1 MEFKFIEDIDKD
13 AKNWHSSLDAKN
25 YGMDWG
31 KFLPKDIPAEKARD
45 LEYLKNYLD
54 IKYYKTGKISEFK
67 IWMEQNIHPAEIQKD
82 LELLMDRKFGDK
94 VISVF
99 VTVFGRGMY
108 NVPENYFYINFCH
121 SNPEKTIS
129 RFYHELM
136 HFLFHIYYWDECKKA
151 GLSEQQTHDL
161 KESLTVLLNPI
172 LEKRGYPL
180 DVGYPS
186 HQELRAKL
194 QKLWEGEKSFE
205 PFLKK
210 VLELKL
216 AAL

>member
-1 MEFKFIEDIDKD
+1 MEFKYIEDINKD

-45 LEYLKNYLD
+45 TDYLKDYLD
-54 IKYYKTGKISEFK
+54 RKYYKTGKIAEFK
-67 IWMEQNIHPAEIQKD
+67 TWMEQNIHPTQIQED
-82 LELLMDRKFGDK
+82 LEQLMDRKFSNEP
-94 VISVF
+94 ISVF
-99 VTVFGRGMY
+99 ITVFGRGMY
-108 NVPENYFYINFCH
+108 NVPEKFFYINFCH
-121 SNPEKTIS
+121 SNSEKTAS

-151 GLSEQQTHDL
+151 GLSEQQIHDL

-172 LEKRGYPL
+172 LEKRGLPL
-180 DVGYPS
+180 DMGYPK
-186 HQELRAKL
+186 HQDLRTKL
-194 QKLWEGEKSFE
+194 KTLWEEEESFE
-205 PFLKK
+205 PFLRK

-216 AAL
+216 AIL